1 MGQLIGVTEPPEYL
15 KVNKQTIY
23 NWVNKKEIPF
33 TKIGDVRD
41 LKDIIKNIFY
51 PD

>member
-1 MGQLIGVTEPPEYL
+1 MGQLIGLTEPAEYV

-33 TKIGDVRD
+33 TKIGD
-41 LKDIIKNIFY
+41 LQHLIKTK
-51 PD
+51 